1 MGGGTTYSEAIDFCS
16 SQEGDASTL
25 CPYEVYCPTGPHH
38 IPLGGYRGI
47 DSDGNAESSSR
58 APISNYNEGWVQ
70 VGNKNSCVQYSLVEP
85 GDDDEWQQWGMVMK
99 RRIIRLMNCY
109 RLRKII
115 RSSSNT
121 MAQAM
126 RLGGHPFQQGTSPHH
141 NPFYRQ
147 PLLTTQNLQ
156 SQYLQQFERLLPHIA
171 KQNAPQINAWRLGEE
186 LHNEGGA
193 CYTIYYLIGTRRKD
207 TLLGSGGG
215 GIISVS

>member
-1 MGGGTTYSEAIDFCS
+1 MS
-16 SQEGDASTL
+16 L
-25 CPYEVYCPTGPHH
+25 REVYCPRTSHSPGW
-38 IPLGGYRGI
+38 ISWGI
-47 DSDGNAESSSR
+47 DSDGTAEISSR
-58 APISNYNEGWVQ
+58 APTSNYDEGWVQ

-99 RRIIRLMNCY
+99 RRMIRLMNCY

-141 NPFYRQ
+141 NPSVYRQ
-147 PLLTTQNLQ
+147 PLLTAQNLQ

-171 KQNAPQINAWRLGEE
+171 NTTRTKCPPDQRMNDDLGRNYIMRGR
-186 LHNEGGA
+186 HV
-193 CYTIYYLIGTRRKD
+193 IQFI
-207 TLLGSGGG
+207 TLLEQGAK
-215 GIISVS
+215 ILC